1 MGVSLST
8 FLNIAAANLDTL
20 LAALIP
26 QRGGSGKLFSSDSSH
41 DPFPHCL
48 KAVLVQSDVH
58 QLSFKGP
65 KQEEVQRRQV
75 PNREGGEEP
84 GRSGQSASLR

>member
-48 KAVLVQSDVH
+48 KAILVHSDVH

-65 KQEEVQRRQV
+65 KQEVQWRQV
-75 PNREGGEEP
+75 PNRKGGGEP
-84 GRSGQSASLR
+84 GLSGQSASLR